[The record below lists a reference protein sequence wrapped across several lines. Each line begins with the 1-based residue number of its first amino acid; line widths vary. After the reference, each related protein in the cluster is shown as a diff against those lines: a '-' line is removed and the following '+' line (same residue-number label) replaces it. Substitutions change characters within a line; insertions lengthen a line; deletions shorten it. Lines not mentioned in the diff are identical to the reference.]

1 MRVRLDIMAGA
12 VVLLDVVRVFLPSLI
27 TVVGDAGSTPAEL
40 IGLYALVWFLAAFA
54 AAPFARIGTAAA
66 VLLLACRAALQF
78 TDGGTPQAAISSI
91 GLLAGLCWLVAS
103 AAKAP
108 DARPVANGFIAGLA
122 VSGVLHA
129 ALGGIDLVW
138 RDGVWPWLVLAL
150 ELAAFAL
157 TLRPGAG
164 ASGDQ
169 AQDAGALGGRVWWTF
184 GPALL
189 LWGLYTGSTSHAQAS
204 TDGATWAAVVV
215 ATGAVLSVAVA
226 ERPAFWTRHPAV
238 PGVVLVLSALGFAF
252 GRVTAGGIHGVSP
265 AWTLFAQVAGQFALA
280 GCLGWAARSSGR
292 DRATRRG
299 LATAT
304 GFLVF
309 VVLFFAYYSA
319 YDLGIPN
326 RWVPVAA
333 AVVVAAVSFVRSE
346 RQASSVRSELQAQ
359 EGRQWGVLAA
369 SVAGALLVSLAAA
382 WPGSAS
388 WTPAPGGGLRVAAY
402 NLRMGYGMNGTMT
415 VEKQAK
421 ALRSLRPHVV
431 LLSEVDRGWFLNG
444 GRDQLRLIS
453 DRLGLK
459 PLWAPAGDEVW
470 GDALLTDLP
479 VVTVRNHV
487 LVKGGPTGAEALE
500 VGVRWQGR
508 TVTFIATH
516 TQPPDGWTDLGQA
529 TQLAR
534 IARTAAATGTPVI
547 LGGDLNM
554 QPSDRAFQI
563 LQGAGLND
571 AFASVR
577 PFKTYPAG
585 RNPTDQLDHILTTP
599 GLTARDAVKLAV
611 PYSDHL
617 PVAVTLTG
625 VR

>member
-1 MRVRLDIMAGA
+1 MRVRPDVVAGV

-54 AAPFARIGTAAA
+54 AAPFARIGTGAA
-66 VLLLACRAALQF
+66 VALLASRAALQF
-78 TDGGTPQAAISSI
+78 TDGGTAQAALSSV
-91 GLLAGLCWLVAS
+91 GLLAGLCWLVAT
-103 AAKAP
+103 AAKAR
-108 DARPVANGFIAGLA
+108 DARPVAHGFVAGLA

-138 RDGVWPWLVLAL
+138 RDGAWPWLVLLA
-150 ELAAFAL
+150 ELAAFAT
-157 TLRPGAG
+157 TLFAKPLRIHVSEQGGRGFDGEGAR
-164 ASGDQ
+164 
-169 AQDAGALGGRVWWTF
+169 GGRVWWVL

-204 TDGATWAAVVV
+204 AHGAVWAAAVV

-226 ERPAFWTRHPAV
+226 ERPAFWTRHPVV
-238 PGVVLVLSALGFAF
+238 PAVVLVLSAFGFAL
-252 GRVTAGGIHGVSP
+252 GRATVDGVHGVSP
-265 AWTLFAQVAGQFALA
+265 AWTLVAQVAGQLALA
-280 GCLGWAARSSGR
+280 GCLGWAARSSAP
-292 DRATRRG
+292 DRPTRRG

-319 YDLGIPN
+319 YDLGVPN

-333 AVVVAAVSFVRSE
+333 AVAVAAISFVRTDRPE
-346 RQASSVRSELQAQ
+346 
-359 EGRQWGVLAA
+359 EGRQWIVLAA
-369 SVAGALLVSLAAA
+369 AAVSALLVSLTAS
-382 WPGSAS
+382 WPGAPS
-388 WTPAPGGGLRVAAY
+388 WTPAPGDGLRVAAY
-402 NLRMGYGMNGTMT
+402 NLRMGFGMNGTMT
-415 VEKQAK
+415 AGKQAE

-444 GRDQLRLIS
+444 GRDQLRLVS

-470 GDALLTDLP
+470 GDALLTNLP
-479 VVTVRNHV
+479 VVSVRNHV
-487 LVKGGPTGAEALE
+487 LVPGGPTGAEALE
-500 VGVRWQGR
+500 VGVRWRGR
-508 TVTFIATH
+508 TVVFIATH

-529 TQLAR
+529 AQLAQLAR
-534 IARTAAATGTPVI
+534 SVASRGVPVV

-554 QPSDRAFQI
+554 QPGDRAFQV

-577 PFKTYPAG
+577 PFRTYPA
-585 RNPTDQLDHILTTP
+585 RPNPTDQLDHILTTP
-599 GLTARDAVKLAV
+599 GFGARDATKLAV

-617 PVAVTLTG
+617 PVAVTLTAN
-625 VR
+625 R